1 MKTNKK
7 MIAGIVA
14 MSSIA
19 STAQVAAVHA
29 EKVTVQ
35 PEEVKVEEKQTEDNS
50 QAKPQATQESVIQDA
65 AQLKETVDQQTTNVS
80 QKQKEYDQSAQNK
93 AQAQESVNVALT
105 HKEQELSKALDD
117 LNAKKDAL
125 SKAQKELA
133 DINNQIDQNQ
143 KDLLAAQ
150 KEKEQAEAALKAAE
164 TVKKEDVEKAKADV
178 DAKSQEE
185 SRAKTALN
193 NANNNKK
200 QAEEEKN
207 SAAIESSKAQQQY
220 VDAYNSSSDAKKKLN
235 EATQQKDDA
244 QKLSDSYKNGT
255 QKQVADEAQKAVEDA
270 KKAQESADAKASEEA
285 QKASQK
291 ANDVNAANKALDQ
304 LQNDETNK
312 NNEIKQAEDNLSN
325 KKNTASSQD
334 AEKAKADNNYA
345 DAQKKTAEAQ
355 VDVNAKQKAYDDAL
369 DKVAEKKQKAEEL
382 RKQVQAKQEEI
393 NKIQKQMDNAQNQ
406 YSKGFIGFA
415 EWAGDEAAAHSYN
428 TEATVFETNKDGSD
442 PYPDAG
448 QDEHREPIR
457 KYTHDGQQGDA
468 SSIENLKNGIVIM
481 KEINRVR
488 RSEGLNDMK
497 VSLPAV
503 AAAILH
509 TNWSAYHGDHAGFH
523 GYNGPGGN
531 ENLAWGYGTD
541 PVWGWFYV
549 EKMVASAQGKL
560 KLSDEDYNHIISIT
574 DDTVNTKKDVDTWAK
589 ELAKENPE
597 TGHYGNIIL
606 GRRPDAIGAAAYN
619 NDPKGSYYGDT
630 SGMEITSDYSG
641 SLDGFIYDETDYKNG
656 HYDGDGKS
664 PVSLGK
670 MSLEDYEKLLNQ
682 YLDTLDTKKLAQQ
695 IDALKA
701 EKQSLEQQAD
711 DLLKGTAAEK
721 EKKSL
726 DEAKTA
732 LENAKNAEEAA
743 KKDAEAKAAEAE
755 SAHQAV
761 TDAENVLAQK
771 KSERTKIEESISQA
785 KKNLD
790 DAKKAKEEQDAVSV
804 QAASDAKKAAE
815 KLNAA
820 KEKLANVTKGQK
832 AADDALAAA
841 IEKLNNA
848 KTAYDK
854 AQKAAQD
861 AAEKAEKAAQYFTS
875 KNFNFIQANE
885 KLNDATTAYTIARN
899 NLDDAKKQYDILDKA
914 LNKKEQLEKEVED
927 NKKLVDNL
935 TSSLEKLNNAV
946 KDNKVDSLKKV
957 VDKADAEY
965 KKALNGEASDYAS
978 LSKAVA
984 DVKDTASKLDEAKK
998 MQKLNEEALAVAK
1011 SELESAKKAFDDV
1024 MDKIIGDI
1032 SIVREDKHNAT
1043 VADEN
1048 VEIEAKSYEDA
1059 IRKSFD
1065 RDDVLARLSRGE
1077 TVDGRLI
1084 HSDDASMEDVD
1095 VLQAYAK
1102 AHSIV
1107 PIDYFALGVETSVG
1121 NVSLLPQA
1129 ITYTMHVKAVDGRTY
1144 HVVRL
1149 HDDVLEDL
1157 PVEVNGDEISFTS
1170 DKYSAFMLG
1179 YSVAKKDTG
1188 TNVNASTKTSTKNM
1202 NAKSVKTSTTAK
1214 ATKNKVVQTGDSV
1227 AMEGWMITLIVSA
1240 GVLSM
1245 LRKRKENS

>member
-1 MKTNKK
+1 MKTNQK
-7 MIAGIVA
+7 MLAGIVA
-14 MSSIA
+14 MSTVVSTTQIA
-19 STAQVAAVHA
+19 SVHA
-29 EKVTVQ
+29 ENGSLQ
-35 PEEVKVEEKQTEDNS
+35 PDGNKVEEKQVADLATVSGQDTQEE
-50 QAKPQATQESVIQDA
+50 AVKKATQLKNAYNQASQKVSSKQTEYNQSVEVTSKSEKDASA
-65 AQLKETVDQQTTNVS
+65 AQ
-80 QKQKEYDQSAQNK
+80 
-93 AQAQESVNVALT
+93 AL
-105 HKEQELSKALDD
+105 KEQELSKTLDD

-125 SKAQKELA
+125 SKAQQELD
-133 DINNQIDQNQ
+133 DIKKQIAENQ
-143 KDLLAAQ
+143 KDLEQAEKA
-150 KEKEQAEAALKAAE
+150 KEEAEAALKVAN
-164 TVKKEDVEKAKADV
+164 TVTKEDVEKAKADV

-193 NANNNKK
+193 DANNNKK

-220 VDAYNSSSDAKKKLN
+220 VDAYNASSDAKKKLN

-291 ANDVNAANKALDQ
+291 ANDVNTANKALDQ

-334 AEKAKADNNYA
+334 AEKAKADNKYA

-355 VDVNAKQKAYDDAL
+355 ADVNAKQKAYDDAL

-415 EWAGDEAAAHSYN
+415 GWAGDEAAVHSYN
-428 TEATVFETNKDGSD
+428 TEATVFETTLEGKS
-442 PYPDAG
+442 AG
-448 QDEHREPIR
+448 TGIREPIR
-457 KYTHDGQQGDA
+457 KYTHDGQEGDA
-468 SSIENLKNGIVIM
+468 SSIENLKNGITIM
-481 KEINRVR
+481 KEINRLR
-488 RSEGLNDMK
+488 RGEGQNDMK

-509 TNWSAYHGDHAGFH
+509 TNWSAYHQDHAVNH
-523 GYNGPGGN
+523 GYNGPSGN
-531 ENLAWGYGTD
+531 ENIAWMYGTD
-541 PVWGWFYV
+541 PTWGWYYT
-549 EKMVASAQGKL
+549 EKMVAAALGDVKL
-560 KLSDEDYNHIISIT
+560 TDDDYEYIISQTT
-574 DDTVNTKKDVDTWAK
+574 DEIKTKEDVDKAAK
-589 ELAKENPE
+589 KIAAEDPT
-597 TGHYGNIIL
+597 TGHYYNMIQAGDQL
-606 GRRPDAIGAAAYN
+606 GAAAYN
-619 NDPKGSYYGDT
+619 YASDSPFGNT
-630 SGMEITSDYSG
+630 SGMEIAWGGEPETYIISDADPAELKASDFATRG
-641 SLDGFIYDETDYKNG
+641 
-656 HYDGDGKS
+656 
-664 PVSLGK
+664 V

-701 EKQSLEQQAD
+701 EKQAFEQQAN

-721 EKKSL
+721 VKKSL

-732 LENAKNAEEAA
+732 LENAKNAEEEA
-743 KKDAEAKAAEAE
+743 KKDAEAKAAGAEA
-755 SAHQAV
+755 AHQAV

-790 DAKKAKEEQDAVSV
+790 DAKKAKEEQDAVSA

-854 AQKAAQD
+854 AQKAARD
-861 AAEKAEKAAQYFTS
+861 AAEKADKAAQFLLS
-875 KNFNFIQANE
+875 KNYNFIQANE
-885 KLNDATTAYTIARN
+885 KLNDASTAYTIARN

-914 LNKKEQLEKEVED
+914 LNKKEQIEKELQD
-927 NKKLVDNL
+927 STKKVNDL
-935 TSSLEKLNNAV
+935 TASLSKLQDAV
-946 KDNKVDSLKKV
+946 KNNKVDYLK
-957 VDKADAEY
+957 DEANKADAEY
-965 KKALNGEASDYAS
+965 KKALDGKESAYAS
-978 LSKAVA
+978 LSQAVV
-984 DVKDTASKLDEAKK
+984 DVNATNAKLAEAKK
-998 MQKLNEEALAVAK
+998 EQERSAAALANAS
-1011 SELESAKKAFDDV
+1011 SELEAAKKAYNEA
-1024 MDKIIGDI
+1024 MDKIIAGI
-1032 SIVREDKHNAT
+1032 SIVRQDEHNAT
-1043 VADEN
+1043 VDDAD
-1048 VEIEAKSYEDA
+1048 VEIEAKLYEDA

-1065 RDDVLARLSRGE
+1065 RDDVLARLSHGE
-1077 TVDGRLI
+1077 SVEGRLI
-1084 HSDDASMEDVD
+1084 HQDDASKEDVD
-1095 VLQAYAK
+1095 VLGAYAK
-1102 AHSIV
+1102 AHKIV
-1107 PIDYFALGVETSVG
+1107 PVDYFALGVETSSG
-1121 NVSLLPQA
+1121 TLSQLSQP
-1129 ITYTMHVKAVDGRTY
+1129 ITYTMHVKAVEGRTY

-1149 HDDVLEDL
+1149 HDDVIEDL
-1157 PVEVNGDEISFTS
+1157 PVEVHGDEISFTS
-1170 DKYSAFMLG
+1170 DKYSAFLLG
-1179 YSVAKKDTG
+1179 YSVAEKHID
-1188 TNVNASTKTSTKNM
+1188 TKTSTSTNNTAAAKNSQ
-1202 NAKSVKTSTTAK
+1202 AKSVKSTSKAN
-1214 ATKNKVVQTGDSV
+1214 ATKKKAVQTGDPV
-1227 AMEGWMITLIVSA
+1227 VMEGWMLTLIASA
-1240 GVLSM
+1240 GAVFM
-1245 LRKRKENS
+1245 LRKKRDNS

>member
-7 MIAGIVA
+7 MLAGIVA

-19 STAQVAAVHA
+19 NTAQVAAVHA
-29 EKVTVQ
+29 ENVTVQ
-35 PEEVKVEEKQTEDNS
+35 PKEVKVEEKQKEDNS

-65 AQLKETVDQQTTNVS
+65 AQLKETVDQQTTNVF
-80 QKQKEYDQSAQNK
+80 QKQKEYDQSTQNE

-220 VDAYNSSSDAKKKLN
+220 ADAYNASSDAKKKLN

-312 NNEIKQAEDNLSN
+312 NNEIKQAENNLSN

-334 AEKAKADNNYA
+334 AEKSKADNKYT

-355 VDVNAKQKAYDDAL
+355 ADVNAKQKAYDDAVN
-369 DKVAEKKQKAEEL
+369 KVAEKKQKADEL

-393 NKIQKQMDNAQNQ
+393 NKIQKQMDSAQAQ
-406 YSKGFIGFA
+406 YGKGFIGFA
-415 EWAGDEAAAHSYN
+415 EWAGDEAAIHSYN
-428 TEATVFETNKDGSD
+428 TPATVYETTADGKS
-442 PYPDAG
+442 AG
-448 QDEHREPIR
+448 TGVREPIR
-457 KYTHDGQQGDA
+457 KYTHDGEKGDA
-468 SSIENLKNGIVIM
+468 SSIDNLKNGIAIM

-488 RSEGLNDMK
+488 RSEGLDDMK

-503 AAAILH
+503 ATAIIH
-509 TNWSAYHGDHAGFH
+509 TNWSAYHVDHAGFH
-523 GYNGPGGN
+523 GYNGPSSS
-531 ENLAWGYGTD
+531 ENLAWGRNTD
-541 PVWGWFYV
+541 PVWAWYYI

-560 KLSDEDYNHIISIT
+560 KLSDQDYNYIISQNIEG
-574 DDTVNTKKDVDTWAK
+574 VNNKEDVDKMAQ
-589 ELAKENPE
+589 EFANQNPE
-597 TGHYGNIIL
+597 TGHYYNIIFSTNVAPK
-606 GRRPDAIGAAAYN
+606 GENDVTGAAAYN
-619 NDPKGSYYGDT
+619 DVVDAQYGNA
-630 SGMEITSDYSG
+630 SGLEITWTRYASESYVISDADPAELKSSDFKTKG
-641 SLDGFIYDETDYKNG
+641 IMALDE
-656 HYDGDGKS
+656 
-664 PVSLGK
+664 
-670 MSLEDYEKLLNQ
+670 YEKLLDK
-682 YLDTLDTKKLAQQ
+682 YLDSLDTKKLAQQ

-701 EKQSLEQQAD
+701 EKQALEQKAD

-732 LENAKNAEEAA
+732 LENAKNAEGEA

-755 SAHQAV
+755 YAHQAV
-761 TDAENVLAQK
+761 TEAENALTQKNADLA
-771 KSERTKIEESISQA
+771 KINTSID
-785 KKNLD
+785 N
-790 DAKKAKEEQDAVSV
+790 AKKALSEAQKAKQAQDALSSK
-804 QAASDAKKAAE
+804 ASADAKEAAD
-815 KLNAA
+815 KLNRA
-820 KEKLANVTKGQK
+820 KEALANVTKGQK

-861 AAEKAEKAAQYFTS
+861 AAEKADKAAQFHLS
-875 KNFNFIQANE
+875 KNYNFIQANE
-885 KLNDATTAYTIARN
+885 KLNDASTAYTIARN

-914 LNKKEQLEKEVED
+914 LNKKEQIEKELQD
-927 NKKLVDNL
+927 STKKVNDL
-935 TSSLEKLNNAV
+935 TASLSKLQDAV
-946 KDNKVDSLKKV
+946 KNNKVDYLK
-957 VDKADAEY
+957 DEANKADAEY
-965 KKALNGEASDYAS
+965 KKALDGEESAYAS
-978 LSKAVA
+978 LSQAIV
-984 DVKDTASKLDEAKK
+984 DVNATNAKLAEAKK
-998 MQKLNEEALAVAK
+998 EQERSSAALANAS
-1011 SELESAKKAFDDV
+1011 SELEAAKKAYSEA
-1024 MDKIIGDI
+1024 MDKIIAGI
-1032 SIVREDKHNAT
+1032 SIVRQDEHNAT
-1043 VADEN
+1043 VDDAD
-1048 VEIEAKSYEDA
+1048 VEIEAKLYEDA

-1065 RDDVLARLSRGE
+1065 RDDVLARLSHGE
-1077 TVDGRLI
+1077 SVEGRLI
-1084 HSDDASMEDVD
+1084 HQDDASKEDVD
-1095 VLQAYAK
+1095 VLGAYAK
-1102 AHSIV
+1102 AHKIV
-1107 PIDYFALGVETSVG
+1107 PVDYFALGVETSSG
-1121 NVSLLPQA
+1121 TLSQLSQP
-1129 ITYTMHVKAVDGRTY
+1129 ITYTMHVKAVEDRTY

-1149 HDDVLEDL
+1149 HDDVIEDL
-1157 PVEVNGDEISFTS
+1157 PVEVHGDEISFTS
-1170 DKYSAFMLG
+1170 DKYSAFLLG
-1179 YSVAKKDTG
+1179 YSVAEKHID
-1188 TNVNASTKTSTKNM
+1188 TKTSTSTNNTADAKNSK
-1202 NAKSVKTSTTAK
+1202 AKSVKSTSKAN
-1214 ATKNKVVQTGDSV
+1214 ATKKKAVQTGDPV
-1227 AMEGWMITLIVSA
+1227 VMEGWMLTLIASA
-1240 GVLSM
+1240 GAVVM
-1245 LRKRKENS
+1245 LRKKKENS

>member
-1 MKTNKK
+1 MKTNQK
-7 MIAGIVA
+7 MLAGIVA
-14 MSSIA
+14 MSTVVSTTQIA
-19 STAQVAAVHA
+19 SVHA
-29 EKVTVQ
+29 ENGSLQ
-35 PEEVKVEEKQTEDNS
+35 PDGNKVEEKQVAGLATVSGQDTQEE
-50 QAKPQATQESVIQDA
+50 AVKKATQLKNAYNQASQKVSSKQSEYNQSVEVTSKSEKDASA
-65 AQLKETVDQQTTNVS
+65 AQ
-80 QKQKEYDQSAQNK
+80 
-93 AQAQESVNVALT
+93 AL
-105 HKEQELSKALDD
+105 KEQELSKTLDD

-125 SKAQKELA
+125 SKAQQELD
-133 DINNQIDQNQ
+133 DIKKQITENQ
-143 KDLLAAQ
+143 KDLEQAEKA
-150 KEKEQAEAALKAAE
+150 KEEAEAALKVAN
-164 TVKKEDVEKAKADV
+164 TVTKEDVEKAKADV
-178 DAKSQEE
+178 ATKSQEE
-185 SRAKTALN
+185 SQAKTALN
-193 NANNNKK
+193 NANDNKK

-207 SAAIESSKAQQQY
+207 SAAIESKKAEQQY
-220 VDAYNSSSDAKKKLN
+220 TDAYNASSDAKKKLN
-235 EATQQKDDA
+235 EATQQKDGA

-255 QKQVADEAQKAVEDA
+255 QKQVADEAQKAVD
-270 KKAQESADAKASEEA
+270 EA
-285 QKASQK
+285 QTVKDAADTNAKQEAEKASQK
-291 ANDVNAANKALDQ
+291 DNDVKKAEGIAQQ
-304 LQNDETNK
+304 LEKDKTVKET
-312 NNEIKQAEDNLSN
+312 EIKQAESNL
-325 KKNTASSQD
+325 ASKQNNASTKD
-334 AEKAKADNNYA
+334 AEKTAADKAYE

-355 VDVNAKQKAYDDAL
+355 SDVSDKQKAYDDATAG
-369 DKVAEKKQKAEEL
+369 DAEKKKKADDLQKQAD
-382 RKQVQAKQEEI
+382 AKQAEI
-393 NKIQKQMDNAQNQ
+393 DKVQKQIDNAQEQ

-415 EWAGDEAAAHSYN
+415 EWAGDEAAVHSYN
-428 TEATVFETNKDGSD
+428 TEATVFETTAEGKS
-442 PYPDAG
+442 AG
-448 QDEHREPIR
+448 TGIREPIR
-457 KYTHDGQQGDA
+457 KYTHDGQEGDA

-503 AAAILH
+503 AAAILR
-509 TNWSAYHGDHAGFH
+509 TNWSAYHGDHAGSH

-560 KLSDEDYNHIISIT
+560 KLSDEDYNHIISVT
-574 DDTVNTKKDVDTWAK
+574 DDTVNTKEDVDAWAK
-589 ELAKENPE
+589 ELAEENPE

-656 HYDGDGKS
+656 HYDGDEKS

-682 YLDTLDTKKLAQQ
+682 YLDTLDTKKLVQQ

-711 DLLKGTAAEK
+711 DLLKGTAAENA
-721 EKKSL
+721 KKAL
-726 DEAKTA
+726 DASKTA
-732 LENAKNAEEAA
+732 LTEAQNAEEKA
-743 KKDAEAKAAEAE
+743 K
-755 SAHQAV
+755 
-761 TDAENVLAQK
+761 TDAETKASEAEAARQTVAEAQK
-771 KSERTKIEESISQA
+771 ALDQTNADLAKINTSID
-785 KKNLD
+785 N
-790 DAKKAKEEQDAVSV
+790 AKKALAEAQKAKEAQDALSSK
-804 QAASDAKKAAE
+804 ASADAKEAAD
-815 KLNAA
+815 KLNKA
-820 KEKLANVTKGQK
+820 KEALANVTKGQK

-854 AQKAAQD
+854 AQKATQD

-946 KDNKVDSLKKV
+946 KDNKVDSLKKA

-1011 SELESAKKAFDDV
+1011 SELESAKKAFDDA

-1188 TNVNASTKTSTKNM
+1188 TNVNASTKTSTNNM

>member
-19 STAQVAAVHA
+19 NTAQVAAVHA
-29 EKVTVQ
+29 ENVTVQ
-35 PEEVKVEEKQTEDNS
+35 PKEVKVEEKQKEDNS

-80 QKQKEYDQSAQNK
+80 QKQKEYDQSTQNK

-143 KDLLAAQ
+143 RDLLAAQ

-207 SAAIESSKAQQQY
+207 SAAIELNKAQQQY
-220 VDAYNSSSDAKKKLN
+220 ADAYNASSDAKKKLN

-270 KKAQESADAKASEEA
+270 KKDQESADAKASEEA

-291 ANDVNAANKALDQ
+291 ANDVNTANKALDQ

-312 NNEIKQAEDNLSN
+312 NNEIKQAENNLSN

-334 AEKAKADNNYA
+334 AEKSKADNKYT

-355 VDVNAKQKAYDDAL
+355 ADVNAKQKTYDDAL

-393 NKIQKQMDNAQNQ
+393 NKIQKQMDSAQNQ

-415 EWAGDEAAAHSYN
+415 EWAGDEAAIHSYN
-428 TEATVFETNKDGSD
+428 TPATVFETNEDGSD

-448 QDEHREPIR
+448 PDEHREPIR
-457 KYTHDGQQGDA
+457 KYTHDGQEGDA
-468 SSIENLKNGIVIM
+468 SSIENLKNGIKIM

-488 RSEGLNDMK
+488 RSEGLTDMK

-503 AAAILH
+503 ASAIIK
-509 TNWSAYHGDHAGFH
+509 TNWSAYHQDHAGFH
-523 GYNGPGGN
+523 GYNGPDGN

-541 PVWGWFYV
+541 PVWGWYYT
-549 EKMVASAQGKL
+549 EKMAGSALGEL
-560 KLSDEDYNHIISIT
+560 KLSDEDYKHIISVT
-574 DDTVNTKKDVDTWAK
+574 DDTIKTKEDVDAWAK
-589 ELAKENPE
+589 EIAEENPE
-597 TGHYGNIIL
+597 TGHYGNIIF
-606 GRRPDAIGAAAYN
+606 GRRPDVTGAAAYN
-619 NDPKGSYYGDT
+619 CDPKGGFYGNA
-630 SGMEITSDYSG
+630 SGMEINSTQDADYFIISDVDSAELKASDFATRG
-641 SLDGFIYDETDYKNG
+641 
-656 HYDGDGKS
+656 
-664 PVSLGK
+664 V

-701 EKQSLEQQAD
+701 EKQALEQQAN
-711 DLLKGTAAEK
+711 DLLRGTAAEK
-721 EKKSL
+721 TKKSL
-726 DEAKTA
+726 DEAKTV

-790 DAKKAKEEQDAVSV
+790 DAKKAKEEQDALNA

-832 AADDALAAA
+832 AADDAFASA

-861 AAEKAEKAAQYFTS
+861 AAEKADKAAQFHLS
-875 KNFNFIQANE
+875 KNYNFIQANE
-885 KLNDATTAYTIARN
+885 KLNDASTAYTIARN

-914 LNKKEQLEKEVED
+914 LNKKEQIEKELQD
-927 NKKLVDNL
+927 STKKVNDL
-935 TSSLEKLNNAV
+935 TASLSKLQDAV
-946 KDNKVDSLKKV
+946 KNNKVDYLK
-957 VDKADAEY
+957 DEANKADAEY
-965 KKALNGEASDYAS
+965 KKALDGEESAYAS
-978 LSKAVA
+978 LSQAIV
-984 DVKDTASKLDEAKK
+984 DVNATNAKLAEAKK
-998 MQKLNEEALAVAK
+998 EQERSAAALANAS
-1011 SELESAKKAFDDV
+1011 SELEAAKKAYNEA
-1024 MDKIIGDI
+1024 MDKIIAGI
-1032 SIVREDKHNAT
+1032 SIVRQDEHNAT
-1043 VADEN
+1043 VDDAD
-1048 VEIEAKSYEDA
+1048 VEIEAKLYEDA

-1065 RDDVLARLSRGE
+1065 RDDVLAKLSHGE
-1077 TVDGRLI
+1077 SVEGRLI
-1084 HSDDASMEDVD
+1084 HQDDASKEDVD
-1095 VLQAYAK
+1095 VLGAYAK
-1102 AHSIV
+1102 AHKIV
-1107 PIDYFALGVETSVG
+1107 PIDYFALGVETSSG
-1121 NVSLLPQA
+1121 TLSQLSQP
-1129 ITYTMHVKAVDGRTY
+1129 ITYTMHVKAVEGRTY

-1149 HDDVLEDL
+1149 HDDVIEDL
-1157 PVEVNGDEISFTS
+1157 PVEVHGDEISFTS
-1170 DKYSAFMLG
+1170 DKYSAFLLG
-1179 YSVAKKDTG
+1179 YSVAEKHID
-1188 TNVNASTKTSTKNM
+1188 TKTSTSTNNTAAAKNSQ
-1202 NAKSVKTSTTAK
+1202 AKSVKSTSKAN
-1214 ATKNKVVQTGDSV
+1214 ATKKKAVQTGDPV
-1227 AMEGWMITLIVSA
+1227 VMEGWMLTLIASA
-1240 GVLSM
+1240 GAVVM
-1245 LRKRKENS
+1245 LRKKKENS

>member
-7 MIAGIVA
+7 MLAGIVA

-29 EKVTVQ
+29 ENVTVQ
-35 PEEVKVEEKQTEDNS
+35 PKEVKVEEKQKEDNS

-80 QKQKEYDQSAQNK
+80 QKQKEYDQSTQNK

-150 KEKEQAEAALKAAE
+150 QEKEQAEAALKAAE

-178 DAKSQEE
+178 DAKSQEA
-185 SRAKTALN
+185 SQAKTALN

-207 SAAIESSKAQQQY
+207 SAAIESNKAQQQY
-220 VDAYNSSSDAKKKLN
+220 ADAYNASSDAKKKLN

-291 ANDVNAANKALDQ
+291 ANDVNTANKALDQ

-355 VDVNAKQKAYDDAL
+355 ADVNAKQKAYDDAL

-406 YSKGFIGFA
+406 YNKGFIGFA
-415 EWAGDEAAAHSYN
+415 EWAGDEAAIHSYN
-428 TEATVFETNKDGSD
+428 TPATVYETTADGKS
-442 PYPDAG
+442 AG
-448 QDEHREPIR
+448 TGVREPIR
-457 KYTHDGQQGDA
+457 KYTHDGEKGDA
-468 SSIENLKNGIVIM
+468 SSIDNLKNGIAIM

-488 RSEGLNDMK
+488 RSEGLDDMK

-503 AAAILH
+503 ATAIIH

-560 KLSDEDYNHIISIT
+560 KLSDEDYNHIISVT
-574 DDTVNTKKDVDTWAK
+574 DDTVNTKEDVDAWAK

-743 KKDAEAKAAEAE
+743 KKDAEAKAAGAEA
-755 SAHQAV
+755 AHQAV

-771 KSERTKIEESISQA
+771 KSERTKIEESIGQA

-790 DAKKAKEEQDAVSV
+790 DAKKAKEEQDALSA

-861 AAEKAEKAAQYFTS
+861 AAEKADKAAQLLLS
-875 KNFNFIQANE
+875 KNYNFIQANE
-885 KLNDATTAYTIARN
+885 KLNDASTAYTIARN
-899 NLDDAKKQYDILDKA
+899 NLDDAKKQYDIIDKA
-914 LNKKEQLEKEVED
+914 LNKKEQIEKELQD
-927 NKKLVDNL
+927 STKKVNDL
-935 TSSLEKLNNAV
+935 TASLSKLQDAV
-946 KDNKVDSLKKV
+946 KNNKVDYLK
-957 VDKADAEY
+957 DEANKADAEY
-965 KKALNGEASDYAS
+965 KKALDGEESAYAS
-978 LSKAVA
+978 LSQAVV
-984 DVKDTASKLDEAKK
+984 DVNATNAKLAEAKK
-998 MQKLNEEALAVAK
+998 EQERSAAALANAS
-1011 SELESAKKAFDDV
+1011 SELEAAKKAYNEA
-1024 MDKIIGDI
+1024 MDKIIAGI
-1032 SIVREDKHNAT
+1032 SIVRQDEHNAT
-1043 VADEN
+1043 VDDAD
-1048 VEIEAKSYEDA
+1048 VEIEAKLYEDA

-1065 RDDVLARLSRGE
+1065 RDDVLAKLSHGE
-1077 TVDGRLI
+1077 SVEGRLI
-1084 HSDDASMEDVD
+1084 HQDDASKEDVD
-1095 VLQAYAK
+1095 VLGAYAK
-1102 AHSIV
+1102 AHKIV
-1107 PIDYFALGVETSVG
+1107 PIDYFALGVETSSG
-1121 NVSLLPQA
+1121 TLSQLSQP
-1129 ITYTMHVKAVDGRTY
+1129 ITYTMHVKAVEGRTY

-1149 HDDVLEDL
+1149 HDDVIEDL
-1157 PVEVNGDEISFTS
+1157 PVEVHGDEISFTS
-1170 DKYSAFMLG
+1170 DKYSAFLLG
-1179 YSVAKKDTG
+1179 YSVAEKHID
-1188 TNVNASTKTSTKNM
+1188 TKTSTSTNNTAAAKNSQ
-1202 NAKSVKTSTTAK
+1202 AKSVKSTSKAN
-1214 ATKNKVVQTGDSV
+1214 ATKKKAVQTGDPV
-1227 AMEGWMITLIVSA
+1227 VMEGWMLTLIASA
-1240 GVLSM
+1240 GAVVM
-1245 LRKRKENS
+1245 LRKKKENS

>member
-19 STAQVAAVHA
+19 NTAQVAAVHA
-29 EKVTVQ
+29 ENVTVQ
-35 PEEVKVEEKQTEDNS
+35 PKEVKVEEKQKEDNS

-80 QKQKEYDQSAQNK
+80 QKQKEYDQSTQNK

-150 KEKEQAEAALKAAE
+150 QEKEQAEAALKAAE

-185 SRAKTALN
+185 SQAKTALN

-207 SAAIESSKAQQQY
+207 SAAIESNKAQQQY
-220 VDAYNSSSDAKKKLN
+220 VDAYNASSDAKKKLN

-291 ANDVNAANKALDQ
+291 ANDVNTANKALDQ

-334 AEKAKADNNYA
+334 AEKAKADNKYT

-355 VDVNAKQKAYDDAL
+355 ADVNAKQKAYDDAL

-393 NKIQKQMDNAQNQ
+393 NKVQKQKDNAQNQ

-415 EWAGDEAAAHSYN
+415 EWAGDEAAVHSYN
-428 TEATVFETNKDGSD
+428 TEATVFETTAEGKS
-442 PYPDAG
+442 AG
-448 QDEHREPIR
+448 TGIREPIR
-457 KYTHDGQQGDA
+457 KYTHDGQEGDA
-468 SSIENLKNGIVIM
+468 SSIENLKNGITIM
-481 KEINRVR
+481 KEINRLR
-488 RSEGLNDMK
+488 RGEGKNDMK

-503 AAAILH
+503 AAAILQ
-509 TNWSAYHGDHAGFH
+509 TNWSAYHQDHAGFH

-531 ENLAWGYGTD
+531 ENLAWGYGTE
-541 PVWGWFYV
+541 PTWGWYYT
-549 EKMVASAQGKL
+549 EKMVAAALGDVKL
-560 KLSDEDYNHIISIT
+560 TDDDYEYIISQTT
-574 DDTVNTKKDVDTWAK
+574 DEIKTKEDVNKWAEEIK
-589 ELAKENPE
+589 EENSQ
-597 TGHYGNIIL
+597 TGHYYNMLIGINGNAL
-606 GRRPDAIGAAAYN
+606 GAAAYN
-619 NDPKGSYYGDT
+619 DIKDTLYGNT
-630 SGMEITSDYSG
+630 SGLEITSGEDNEGYIISDADPID
-641 SLDGFIYDETDYKNG
+641 LK
-656 HYDGDGKS
+656 
-664 PVSLGK
+664 VSDLKTTGI
-670 MSLEDYEKLLNQ
+670 MTVEEYEKLLNQ
-682 YLDTLDTKKLAQQ
+682 YLDTLDTKKLSQQ

-701 EKQSLEQQAD
+701 EKQALEQQAD

-721 EKKSL
+721 AKKAL

-785 KKNLD
+785 KKNFD
-790 DAKKAKEEQDAVSV
+790 DAKKAKEEQDAVSA

-861 AAEKAEKAAQYFTS
+861 AAEKADKAAQFLLS
-875 KNFNFIQANE
+875 KNYNFIQANE
-885 KLNDATTAYTIARN
+885 KLNDASTAYTIARN
-899 NLDDAKKQYDILDKA
+899 NLEDAKKQYDILDKA
-914 LNKKEQLEKEVED
+914 LNKKEQIEKELQD
-927 NKKLVDNL
+927 STKKVNDL
-935 TSSLEKLNNAV
+935 TASLSKLQDAV
-946 KDNKVDSLKKV
+946 KNNKVDYLK
-957 VDKADAEY
+957 DEANKADTEY
-965 KKALNGEASDYAS
+965 KKALDGEESAYAS
-978 LSKAVA
+978 LSQAVV
-984 DVKDTASKLDEAKK
+984 DVDATNAKLAEAKK
-998 MQKLNEEALAVAK
+998 EQERSAAALANAS
-1011 SELESAKKAFDDV
+1011 SELEAAKKAYNEA
-1024 MDKIIGDI
+1024 MDKIIAGI
-1032 SIVREDKHNAT
+1032 SIVRQDEHNAT
-1043 VADEN
+1043 VDDAD
-1048 VEIEAKSYEDA
+1048 VEIEAKLYEDA

-1065 RDDVLARLSRGE
+1065 RDDVLAKLSHGE
-1077 TVDGRLI
+1077 SVEGRLI
-1084 HSDDASMEDVD
+1084 HQDDASKEDVD
-1095 VLQAYAK
+1095 VLGAYAK
-1102 AHSIV
+1102 AHKIV
-1107 PIDYFALGVETSVG
+1107 PVDYFALGVETSSG
-1121 NVSLLPQA
+1121 TLSQLSQP
-1129 ITYTMHVKAVDGRTY
+1129 ITYTMHVKAVEGRTY

-1149 HDDVLEDL
+1149 HDDVIEDL
-1157 PVEVNGDEISFTS
+1157 PVEVHGDEISFTS
-1170 DKYSAFMLG
+1170 DKYSAFLLG
-1179 YSVAKKDTG
+1179 YSVAEKHID
-1188 TNVNASTKTSTKNM
+1188 TKTSASTNNTAAKNSQ
-1202 NAKSVKTSTTAK
+1202 AKSVKSTSKAN
-1214 ATKNKVVQTGDSV
+1214 ATKKKAVQTGDPV
-1227 AMEGWMITLIVSA
+1227 VMEGWMLTLIASA
-1240 GVLSM
+1240 GAVVM
-1245 LRKRKENS
+1245 LRKKKENS

>member
-19 STAQVAAVHA
+19 NTAQVAAVHA
-29 EKVTVQ
+29 ENVTVQ
-35 PEEVKVEEKQTEDNS
+35 PKEVKVEEKQKEDNS

-65 AQLKETVDQQTTNVS
+65 AQLKETVDQQTANFS
-80 QKQKEYDQSAQNK
+80 QKQKEYDQSTQNK
-93 AQAQESVNVALT
+93 AQAQESVNVALS

-117 LNAKKDAL
+117 LNAKKNAL

-185 SRAKTALN
+185 SQAKTALN

-207 SAAIESSKAQQQY
+207 IAAIESNKAQQQY
-220 VDAYNSSSDAKKKLN
+220 ADAYNASSDAKKKLN

-291 ANDVNAANKALDQ
+291 ANDVNTANKALDQ

-312 NNEIKQAEDNLSN
+312 NNEIKQAENNLSN

-334 AEKAKADNNYA
+334 AEKSKADNKYT

-355 VDVNAKQKAYDDAL
+355 ADVNAKQKAYDDAL

-406 YSKGFIGFA
+406 YNKGFIGFA
-415 EWAGDEAAAHSYN
+415 EWAGDEAAVHSYN
-428 TEATVFETNKDGSD
+428 TEATVFETNEDGSD

-468 SSIENLKNGIVIM
+468 SSIENLKNGITIM
-481 KEINRVR
+481 KEINRLR
-488 RSEGLNDMK
+488 RGEGKNDMK

-531 ENLAWGYGTD
+531 ENLAWTYGIEPT
-541 PVWGWFYV
+541 WGWYYE
-549 EKMVASAQGKL
+549 EKMVAAALGDV
-560 KLSDEDYNHIISIT
+560 KLSDEDYKYIISNT
-574 DDTVNTKKDVDTWAK
+574 NDTIRTKEDVDKWAEEIK
-589 ELAKENPE
+589 EKNSQ
-597 TGHYGNIIL
+597 TGHYYNMLIGVNGNAL
-606 GRRPDAIGAAAYN
+606 GAAAYN
-619 NDPKGSYYGDT
+619 DASDSPFGNTSSLEISSDLSY
-630 SGMEITSDYSG
+630 
-641 SLDGFIYDETDYKNG
+641 SLDGFIYDEADYKNG

-664 PVSLGK
+664 PSSLGE
-670 MSLEDYEKLLNQ
+670 MTVEEYEKLLNQ
-682 YLDTLDTKKLAQQ
+682 YLDTLDTKKLSQQ
-695 IDALKA
+695 IDALKT
-701 EKQSLEQQAD
+701 EKQALVQQAD
-711 DLLKGTAAEK
+711 DLLRGTAAENA
-721 EKKSL
+721 KKAL
-726 DEAKTA
+726 DASKTA
-732 LENAKNAEEAA
+732 LTEAQNAEEKA
-743 KKDAEAKAAEAE
+743 K
-755 SAHQAV
+755 
-761 TDAENVLAQK
+761 TDAETKASEAEAARQTVAEAQK
-771 KSERTKIEESISQA
+771 ALDQKNADLAKINTSID
-785 KKNLD
+785 N
-790 DAKKAKEEQDAVSV
+790 AKKALAEAQKAKEAQDALSSK
-804 QAASDAKKAAE
+804 ASADAKEAAD
-815 KLNAA
+815 KLNKA
-820 KEKLANVTKGQK
+820 KEALANVTKGQK

-854 AQKAAQD
+854 ARKAAQD